1 MSTPAERYAAAR
13 KRTNFDRSEV
23 SAFVATYDFP
33 LDEFQ
38 LNACQSLEAGH
49 DILVAAPTGAGKTV
63 VGEFAAHLALRDGKK
78 CFYTTPIKALSNQKF
93 AEFVEKYGS
102 ESVGLLTGDT
112 SINSEASIV
121 VMTTEVLRNML
132 YAGSSTLKQLGFV
145 VLDEVH
151 YLADRFRGAVWE
163 EVLIHLP
170 KTVRTVSLSATVSNA
185 EEFGEWLQSIRGEVE
200 IIVSEHR
207 PVPLFQHVI
216 LGHRLFD
223 LFSEEGQ
230 REVNREL
237 IRVTRDAQ
245 RSLAHHQRRR
255 GEYDVFT
262 PSRSDVIAALEAEN
276 LLPAITFIFSR
287 AGCESAVHQCLASGL
302 RLTNQDERETIRRI
316 VLERTAQLPDED
328 LYVLGFH
335 EWLDGL
341 ERGVAAHHAGLIPT
355 FKEVVE
361 TLFQMGLVK
370 AVFATETLALGINMP
385 ARSVVL
391 ERLVKWNGEAHVDI
405 TAGEYTQLTGRAGR
419 RGIDIEGHAVAVWSQ
434 NLDPAYL
441 AGLASTRT
449 YPLRSS
455 FSPTYNMAI
464 NMVERLGFQKA
475 RDSLESSFA
484 QFQADRSV
492 SGLIRQVNRH
502 QEAIDGY
509 RKSMTCHLGDFAEY
523 AKIRRDIKNRE
534 QELSRA
540 GSRSRN
546 AAIAASLEEL
556 HRGDVITVSAGRR
569 SGLAVILDPGIG
581 LGFDGLRPTVLAS
594 DGRVARLSVVDF
606 SDPVTVLGRLRIP
619 AHFDARSPKSRRMLA
634 GNLADSDIT
643 EVKKPR
649 ARSSAADD
657 ATLGDL
663 RAALRHHPCHSC
675 DEREDHARWAER
687 LDRLKRETKQL
698 DDQIQ
703 NRTHVIARTFERICA
718 VLTELG
724 YLANSQATPSG
735 RLLGSIY
742 TELDLLTAE
751 CIQQEVWK
759 GLTPAE
765 LAGVVSL
772 LIHESRGDDRLAI
785 KTPSGRSQDAMA
797 SMVAIWSNLTA
808 IEHSHRLTESREPD
822 PGFSWAAY
830 RWASGHRLEA
840 VLRESDLTAGD
851 FVRNC
856 KQLIDLL
863 GQIVTITDD
872 PALRSAASSARKA
885 IFRGVVATASESV
898 AEAL

>member
-1 MSTPAERYAAAR
+1 MPTPAERYSAAQAR
-13 KRTNFDRSEV
+13 TDFSRTQL
-23 SAFVATYDFP
+23 SAFVDTYDFP
-33 LDEFQ
+33 LDSFQ
-38 LNACQSLEAGH
+38 IEACQSLENGH

-63 VGEFAAHLALRDGKK
+63 VGEFAAHLAMQDGKK
-78 CFYTTPIKALSNQKF
+78 CFYTTPIKALSNQKY
-93 AEFVEKYGS
+93 AEFAQKYGS

-121 VMTTEVLRNML
+121 VMTTEVLRNMI
-132 YAGSSTLKQLGFV
+132 YAGSSTLNDLGYV

-170 KTVRTVSLSATVSNA
+170 KSVRTISLSATVSNA
-185 EEFGEWLQSIRGEVE
+185 EEFGEWLQSIRGKVDT
-200 IIVSEHR
+200 IVSEHR

-216 LGHRLFD
+216 LGQRMFD
-223 LFSEEGQ
+223 LFSDEEH
-230 REVNREL
+230 REVNRDL
-237 IRVTRDAQ
+237 IRIAHDAQ
-245 RSLAHHQRRR
+245 RSLVHHQRRR

-262 PSRSDVIAALEAEN
+262 PSRAEVISALQAED

-302 RLTNQDERETIRRI
+302 RLTDQKERETIRRI
-316 VLERTAQLPDED
+316 VLERTTQLPDED
-328 LYVLGFH
+328 LYVLGFN

-385 ARSVVL
+385 ARCVVL

-419 RGIDIEGHAVAVWSQ
+419 RGIDVEGHAVAVWSQ
-434 NLDPAYL
+434 NLDPSYL
-441 AGLASTRT
+441 AGLASART
-449 YPLRSS
+449 YPLKSS

-492 SGLIRQVNRH
+492 SGLLRQANGHR
-502 QEAIDGY
+502 EAMEGY
-509 RKSMTCHLGDFAEY
+509 QKSMNCYLGDFVEY

-534 QELSRA
+534 QELSRN
-540 GSRSRN
+540 GSRSRS
-546 AAIAASLEEL
+546 AAVAASLEEL
-556 HRGDVITVSAGRR
+556 HRGDVISISLGRR
-569 SGLAVILDPGIG
+569 RGLALILDPGIG
-581 LGFDGLRPTVLAS
+581 IGFDGLRPTVLS
-594 DGRVARLSVVDF
+594 GDGKVIRLTVNDF
-606 SDPVTVLGRLRIP
+606 SEPVTALGRLRIP
-619 AHFDARSPKSRRMLA
+619 PHFDARSPKARRQMTSVL
-634 GNLADSDIT
+634 LDSDFT
-643 EVKKPR
+643 VESKSR
-649 ARSSAADD
+649 TRSSAADD
-657 ATLGDL
+657 TVLIDL
-663 RAALRHHPCHSC
+663 RSALRHHSCHSC

-687 LDRLKRETKQL
+687 LDRIRRETKQL

-724 YLANSQATPSG
+724 YLAESQATASG
-735 RLLGSIY
+735 RLLGAIN

-751 CIQQEVWK
+751 CIQQNVWT

-765 LAGVVSL
+765 LAGAVSL
-772 LIHESRGDDRLAI
+772 LVHESRGDDHLAV
-785 KTPSGRSQDAMA
+785 KTPSGRSQDAMGA
-797 SMVAIWSNLTA
+797 MVAIWSNLSA
-808 IEHSHRLTESREPD
+808 IEHSHRLAESREPN

-830 RWASGHRLEA
+830 RWASGHRLES
-840 VLRESDLTAGD
+840 VLRDSDLTAGD

-863 GQIVTITDD
+863 GQIAMVTDD
-872 PALRSAASSARKA
+872 AALRTAATSARRSL
-885 IFRGVVATASESV
+885 FRGVVATASESI
-898 AEAL
+898 AEAV

>member
-13 KRTNFDRSEV
+13 KRSSFDRSEV
-23 SAFVATYDFP
+23 GAFVATYDFP
-33 LDEFQ
+33 LDDFQ
-38 LNACQSLEAGH
+38 LQACQSLEAGN

-63 VGEFAAHLALRDGKK
+63 VGEFAAHLALRDGRK

-93 AEFVEKYGS
+93 AEFVQRYGA

-112 SINSEASIV
+112 SINSEAAIV
-121 VMTTEVLRNML
+121 VMTTEVLRNMI
-132 YAGSSTLKQLGFV
+132 YAGSSTLAELGYV

-170 KTVRTVSLSATVSNA
+170 KSVRTVSLSATVSNA
-185 EEFGEWLQSIRGEVE
+185 EEFGEWLQSIRGQVE
-200 IIVSEHR
+200 TIVSEHR
-207 PVPLFQHVI
+207 PVPLFQHVMLGSRI
-216 LGHRLFD
+216 LD
-223 LFSEEGQ
+223 LFAEEGQ

-237 IRVTRDAQ
+237 IRAARDAQ
-245 RSLAHHQRRR
+245 KSLAHHQRRR

-262 PSRSDVIAALEAEN
+262 PSRAEVISALAAAD
-276 LLPAITFIFSR
+276 LLPTITFIFSR

-302 RLTNQDERETIRRI
+302 RLTDQDERETIRRI
-316 VLERTAQLPDED
+316 VLERTAQLPEED

-419 RGIDIEGHAVAVWSQ
+419 RGIDIEGHAVAVWNQ
-434 NLDPAYL
+434 NLDPSYL

-492 SGLIRQVNRH
+492 SGLLRQVNRH
-502 QEAIDGY
+502 QEAITGY
-509 RKSMTCHLGDFAEY
+509 RDSMTCHLGDFAEY

-556 HRGDVITVSAGRR
+556 HRGDIISVSAGRR
-569 SGLAVILDPGIG
+569 SGLVAVLDPGIG
-581 LGFDGLRPTVLAS
+581 VGFDGLRPTVLAM
-594 DGRVARLSVVDF
+594 DGRVLRLTVVDF
-606 SDPVTVLGRLRIP
+606 SEPVKALGRLRIP
-619 AHFDARSPKSRRMLA
+619 GHFDARSPKSRRELA
-634 GNLADSDIT
+634 AYLRDFDFP
-643 EVKKPR
+643 EEKKTKI
-649 ARSSAADD
+649 RSTAADD
-657 ATLGDL
+657 TVLIDL
-663 RAALRHHPCHSC
+663 RAALRHHPCHGC

-687 LDRLKRETKQL
+687 LDRLSRETKQL
-698 DDQIQ
+698 NDQIK

-724 YLANSQATPSG
+724 YLANSQATASG

-751 CIQQEVWK
+751 CIQQGVWK
-759 GLTPAE
+759 GLTPPE
-765 LAGVVSL
+765 LAGAVSL
-772 LIHESRGDDRLAI
+772 LIHESRGDDHLAV

-797 SMVAIWSNLTA
+797 AMVAIWSNLTA
-808 IEHSHRLTESREPD
+808 TEHSHRLTEAREPD

-830 RWASGHRLEA
+830 RWASGHRLES

-863 GQIVTITDD
+863 GQIATVTDD
-872 PALRSAASSARKA
+872 PALRTTASSARRA
-885 IFRGVVATASESV
+885 IFRGVVATASESA
-898 AEAL
+898 AEAV

>member
-1 MSTPAERYAAAR
+1 MSTPAERYAAAQLR
-13 KRTNFDRSEV
+13 GNFARSEL
-23 SAFVATYDFP
+23 STFIDTYDFQ

-38 LNACQSLEAGH
+38 LNACESLEKGH

-63 VGEFAAHLALRDGKK
+63 VGEFAAHLALRDAKK
-78 CFYTTPIKALSNQKF
+78 CFYTTPIKALSNQKY
-93 AEFVEKYGS
+93 AEFVQKYGA

-121 VMTTEVLRNML
+121 VMTTEVLRNMI
-132 YAGSSTLKQLGFV
+132 YASSSTLKDLGYV

-170 KTVRTVSLSATVSNA
+170 NSVRTVSLSATVSNA
-185 EEFGEWLQSIRGEVE
+185 EEFGDWLKSIRGQVDT
-200 IIVSEHR
+200 IVSEHR

-216 LGHRLFD
+216 LGQRMFD
-223 LFSEEGQ
+223 LFMEEGR
-230 REVNREL
+230 REVNRDL
-237 IRVTRDAQ
+237 IRIARDAQ
-245 RSLAHHQRRR
+245 RALLHHQRRR

-262 PSRSDVIAALEAEN
+262 PSRAEVISTLQQEN

-302 RLTNQDERETIRRI
+302 RLTDQNERETIRKI

-419 RGIDIEGHAVAVWSQ
+419 RGIDVEGHAVAVWSQ
-434 NLDPAYL
+434 NLDPTYL
-441 AGLASTRT
+441 ASLASTRT
-449 YPLRSS
+449 YPLQSS

-492 SGLIRQVNRH
+492 SGLLRQVNNHR
-502 QEAIDGY
+502 EAMEGY

-534 QELSRA
+534 QELSRS

-556 HRGDVITVSAGRR
+556 HRGDVVAINTGRR
-569 SGLAVILDPGIG
+569 RGLALILDPGIG
-581 LGFDGLRPTVLAS
+581 VGFDGLRPTVLS
-594 DGRVARLSVVDF
+594 TDGRVVRLSVNDF
-606 SDPVTVLGRLRIP
+606 SEPVSALGRIRIP
-619 AHFDARSPKSRRMLA
+619 AHFDPRSPKSRRQLT
-634 GNLADSDIT
+634 ADLNSSDFPLDS
-643 EVKKPR
+643 KPR
-649 ARSSAADD
+649 TRSSAADD
-657 ATLGDL
+657 TLLLDL
-663 RAALRHHPCHSC
+663 RSALRHHPCHSC

-687 LDRLKRETKQL
+687 LDRIKRETKHL

-724 YLANSQATPSG
+724 YLADSQATPTG

-751 CIQQEVWK
+751 CVQQGVWK

-765 LAGVVSL
+765 LAGAVSL
-772 LIHESRGDDRLAI
+772 LVHESRGDDHLAV
-785 KTPSGRSQDAMA
+785 KTPSGRSQDSMA
-797 SMVAIWSNLTA
+797 AMVAIWSNLSA
-808 IEHSHRLTESREPD
+808 IEHSHRLSESREPD

-830 RWASGHRLEA
+830 RWASGHRLES
-840 VLRESDLTAGD
+840 VLRDSDLTAGD

-863 GQIVTITDD
+863 GQIATITDD
-872 PALRSAASSARKA
+872 SALRTTASSARKS
-885 IFRGVVATASESV
+885 IFRGVVATASESI
-898 AEAL
+898 AEAV

>member
-1 MSTPAERYAAAR
+1 MPTPAENYAAAR
-13 KRTNFDRSEV
+13 TRNQFDRSEV
-23 SAFVATYDFP
+23 STFAATYDFL
-33 LDEFQ
+33 LDDFQ
-38 LNACQSLEAGH
+38 LSACQGLEAGH

-93 AEFVEKYGS
+93 AEFVHRYGS

-121 VMTTEVLRNML
+121 VMTTEVLRNMI
-132 YAGSSTLKQLGFV
+132 YAGSSTLSELGYV

-170 KTVRTVSLSATVSNA
+170 KSVRTVSLSATVSNA

-223 LFSEEGQ
+223 LFGKDNP
-230 REVNREL
+230 REVDREL
-237 IRVTRDAQ
+237 TRVARDAQ
-245 RSLAHHQRRR
+245 RTLAHHQRRK

-262 PSRSDVIAALEAEN
+262 PSRAEVISALEAEN

-302 RLTNQDERETIRRI
+302 RLTSKDEREIIRRI
-316 VLERTAQLPDED
+316 VLERTAQLPEED

-361 TLFQMGLVK
+361 TLFQMSLVK

-405 TAGEYTQLTGRAGR
+405 TPGEYTQLTGRAGR
-419 RGIDIEGHAVAVWSQ
+419 RGIDVEGHAVAVWSQ
-434 NLDPAYL
+434 NLDPSYL
-441 AGLASTRT
+441 ASLASTRT
-449 YPLRSS
+449 YPLQSS

-464 NMVERLGFQKA
+464 NMVERLGYRKA

-492 SGLIRQVNRH
+492 SGLLRQVSRH
-502 QEAIDGY
+502 REAIDGY
-509 RKSMTCHLGDFAEY
+509 RKSMNCHLGDFAEY
-523 AKIRRDIKNRE
+523 ANIRRDIKDRE
-534 QELSRA
+534 QELAKA

-546 AAIAASLEEL
+546 AEIAASLEQL
-556 HRGDVITVSAGRR
+556 QRGDVIMVTAGRR
-569 SGLAVILDPGIG
+569 SGLAVVLDPGIG
-581 LGFDGLRPTVLAS
+581 IGFDGLRPTVLGV
-594 DGRVARLSVVDF
+594 DKRVVRLTGVDF
-606 SDPVTVLGRLRIP
+606 SEPVSALERLRIP
-619 AHFDARSPKSRRMLA
+619 AYFDARSPKSRRELA
-634 GNLADSDIT
+634 AQLLNADYAQTKRQKI
-643 EVKKPR
+643 
-649 ARSSAADD
+649 RSSAADD
-657 ATLGDL
+657 TMLLDL
-663 RAALRHHPCHSC
+663 RAALRHHPCHAC
-675 DEREDHARWAER
+675 DEREEHARWAER
-687 LDRLKRETKQL
+687 LDRLNRESKHL

-703 NRTHVIARTFERICA
+703 NRTHVIARTFERVCA

-724 YLANSQATPSG
+724 YLVDSQATYTG
-735 RLLGSIY
+735 RMLGSIY

-751 CIQQEVWK
+751 CIQQGVWE
-759 GLTPAE
+759 GLTPPE
-765 LAGVVSL
+765 LAGAVSL

-797 SMVAIWSNLTA
+797 AMVAIWSNLTA
-808 IEHSHRLTESREPD
+808 IEHSHRLAQAREPD
-822 PGFSWAAY
+822 PAFSWAAY
-830 RWASGHRLEA
+830 RWASGHRLES
-840 VLRESDLTAGD
+840 VLRDSELTAGD

-863 GQIVTITDD
+863 GQIATVTNESDLRTC
-872 PALRSAASSARKA
+872 ALAARKT
-885 IFRGVVATASESV
+885 IFRGVVATASESI
-898 AEAL
+898 AEAK